1 MFQFWVG
8 LGSLLIFAEFL
19 LPGLVAVFVG
29 LGALTVAVLMHFG
42 FVDSIS
48 SQILVWFAAS
58 TVYTFTL
65 RVLVVRLSPGDTK
78 VQSVDEDKDLEGQ
91 IVTVTQTISKNAH
104 GRIAHSDS
112 TWQARTRNGETLEAG
127 AQARIIG
134 RDNIT
139 LIVERES

>member
-29 LGALTVAVLMHFG
+29 LGALTVAVLMYFG

-65 RVLVVRLSPGDTK
+65 RVLVVRLYPGDTK
-78 VQSVDEDKDLEGQ
+78 IQSVDEDEDLEGQ
-91 IVTVTQTISKNAH
+91 IVTVTQTISNNAH

-112 TWQARTRNGETLEAG
+112 TWQARTRKGETLEAG
-127 AQARIIG
+127 ARARIVG